1 MAALG
6 PLLGSTRNPSVAVEH
21 AASSIRSAYRS
32 SVRTAP
38 TQNRWEGHHRVSVG
52 TRVRL
57 YCPEIGLFTVT
68 HGLTDVLACG
78 RGKDSYPFGWLP
90 LEQPPSLA
98 PAPLSDCALE
108 TFQCADGAMN
118 LLHRTKDVPQASL
131 STIQAL
137 PAACW
142 QRGVDDGTIEALN

>member
-6 PLLGSTRNPSVAVEH
+6 PLLGSPRNPSVAVEH
-21 AASSIRSAYRS
+21 AASSIRSAYGP

-38 TQNRWEGHHRVSVG
+38 TQNRWEGHHRVSVE
-52 TRVRL
+52 TSVKL

-68 HGLTDVLACG
+68 HGLTAVLACG
-78 RGKDSYPFGWLP
+78 RGKDSYPSGWLP
-90 LEQPPSLA
+90 LEQPLSLA
-98 PAPLSDCALE
+98 PLADCAPD
-108 TFQCADGAMN
+108 TFQCADAAMN
-118 LLHRTKDVPQASL
+118 LLHRTKEIPQASL

-142 QRGVDDGTIEALN
+142 QRGVDDGTIEAFN